1 MAKKR
6 KNTRRRVE
14 EVTKEKRALNKRDL
28 GKLLLLVLV
37 VAVIF
42 GFYRVSLSFSFFKVV
57 LWVYLAALPIFILAY
72 YIYNK
77 GMSIKG
83 VTEDMLPDEWSDEE
97 KRKFIEDGKQRLRKS
112 SWMLMIIIGLLLTF
126 SFDLIELFAL
136 PLFKGM

>member
-6 KNTRRRVE
+6 KNTKRKVE
-14 EVTKEKRALNKRDL
+14 EAPTPKKTLNKRDL
-28 GKLLLLVLV
+28 GKMLLLVLV

-42 GFYRVSLSFSFFKVV
+42 GFYRASLNFSFFKIV

-72 YIYNK
+72 FIYNK
-77 GMSIKG
+77 GMSAKG

-97 KRKFIEDGKQRLRKS
+97 KIKFIEDGKQRLKKS
-112 SWMLMIIIGLLLTF
+112 SWMLMIIVGLLLTF
-126 SFDLIELFAL
+126 SIDLIELFAL